1 MISSGIVESLGRQR
15 HRRLDERKDQ
25 ATADTASRGS
35 KKDQRMLDLGEILTV
50 SGVVGSGVR
59 ALLVY
64 GVREDGAPLGL
75 MTEEEEDGTTVGE
88 SVLSVDVEGTYGI
101 NVGGA
106 VTV

>member
-1 MISSGIVESLGRQR
+1 MISSGVVESFGRQR

-35 KKDQRMLDLGEILTV
+35 KKDQRMLLGEMLTV
-50 SGVVGSGVR
+50 SGVVGSGVG

-64 GVREDGAPLGL
+64 GVREDGAALGL